1 MAATELLAT
10 GTTLA
15 NSADFTIVAGAP
27 RTLFLKYDANAGGPI
42 QYFIQH
48 KNADSTYTTKV
59 VMTPSYDPLTLDG
72 SGVFRA
78 QRQAS
83 AASSGL
89 DID

>member
-1 MAATELLAT
+1 MAATELVAA

-15 NSADFTIVAGAP
+15 NSSDFTLTAGSP
-27 RTLFLKYDANAGGPI
+27 RTLFLRYSASAGSPIKY
-42 QYFIQH
+42 YIQH
-48 KNADSTYTTKV
+48 KNSDSTYTTSV
-59 VMTPSYDPLTLDG
+59 VLTPDNDPLTLDG

-83 AASSGL
+83 AASSAL

>member
-1 MAATELLAT
+1 MAATELVAA
-10 GTTLA
+10 GTTLV
-15 NSADFTIVAGAP
+15 SSSDFTLTAGSP
-27 RTLFLKYDANAGGPI
+27 RTLFLKYAANAGGPI
-42 QYFIQH
+42 LYYIQH
-48 KNADSTYTTKV
+48 KNADATYTTKV
-59 VMTPSYDPLTLDG
+59 VMTPSHDPLTLDG